1 MLDVNTFGV
10 ILVFGVAVTIPVVAM
25 LLGRLLGPRRETET
39 KMSPFE
45 CGVDNTIGGSR
56 QRFSVKFYI
65 IALIFLVFDL
75 EVIFLYPW
83 AISFRELSRALG
95 FVVFVEMFIF
105 LGILFLGYIYLFR
118 KGALDW
124 ED

>member
-1 MLDVNTFGV
+1 MMDVNTFGV
-10 ILVFGVAVTIPVVAM
+10 ILVFIVALTIPVAAM
-25 LLGRLLGPRRETET
+25 LLGRMLGPRRETEV
-39 KMSPFE
+39 KMAPFE
-45 CGVDNTIGGSR
+45 CGVDNTVGRSR

-75 EVIFLYPW
+75 EVIFLFPW
-83 AISFRELSRALG
+83 AIDFRELNRVLG
-95 FVVFVEMFIF
+95 FVVFIEMFIF
-105 LGILFLGYIYLFR
+105 LGILFLGYIYLFK

>member
-1 MLDVNTFGV
+1 MMDVNTFGV
-10 ILVFGVAVTIPVVAM
+10 ILVFVVALTIPVAAM
-25 LLGRLLGPRRETET
+25 LLGRLLGPRRETEI
-39 KMSPFE
+39 KMAPFE
-45 CGVDNTIGGSR
+45 CGVDNTVGRSR

-75 EVIFLYPW
+75 EIIFLYPW
-83 AISFRELSRALG
+83 AIGFRELNRVLG

-105 LGILFLGYIYLFR
+105 LGILFLGYIYLFK

>member
-1 MLDVNTFGV
+1 MDVNTFGL
-10 ILVFGVAVTIPVVAM
+10 ILVFVVALTIPIAAM
-25 LLGRLLGPRRETET
+25 LLGRSLGPRRETAVKQE
-39 KMSPFE
+39 PFE
-45 CGVDNTIGGSR
+45 CGVDNIVGRTR

-75 EVIFLYPW
+75 EIVFLYPW
-83 AISFRELSRALG
+83 AIDFRELNQSLG
-95 FVVFVEMFIF
+95 FIVFIEMFIF
-105 LGILFLGYIYLFR
+105 LGILFLGYIYLFK

>member
-1 MLDVNTFGV
+1 MMDVNTFGV
-10 ILVFGVAVTIPVVAM
+10 ILVFLVALTIPIVAM
-25 LLGRLLGPRRETET
+25 LLGRLLGPRRETEV
-39 KMSPFE
+39 KMAPFE
-45 CGVDNTIGGSR
+45 CGVDNTVGRSR

-83 AISFRELSRALG
+83 AIDFRELNRALG
-95 FVVFVEMFIF
+95 FVVFIEMFIF
-105 LGILFLGYIYLFR
+105 LGILFLGYIYLFK